1 MKPQSYSLLD
11 IRGMML
17 ASLLGGVDPDG
28 PLNDE
33 GKTEN
38 SAEYGF
44 ERFLDMHLADI
55 LEISPPR
62 GIIAVWDGGNDY
74 RRGKFPGYKLKRST
88 REVSEYVSEQMDK
101 LQQLIKDT
109 MSSLGCTQCK
119 VDRVEA
125 DDVIAYLCAKLPGK
139 KFVHTGDADLIQLDS
154 ETVDV
159 IYRGER
165 VKLASDLPNP
175 ANVAVIKSLVGDS
188 SDEYPGIP
196 GFGDAK
202 IAAIVQEFGED
213 ALLDLEDCV
222 RTADYSLLQEAKDAS
237 VNKDARKGLQLIID
251 NINQWPLMYE
261 LAILHPELCEGVRSK
276 RLSTMR
282 WTKRVPNLHTLNLIL
297 DSGQC
302 SHWVTRLEQYMPM
315 YELVTAANWDAFVD
329 RFTAELDSTPFYAFD
344 YESVDILKHAP
355 FNEAK
360 RSGGDYVD
368 VLSQSITGMS
378 ICYGEHL
385 QYISYICV
393 DHADT
398 DNVMDEYLKDILETV
413 QESGKE
419 LVAHNAPFEIA
430 LTDCNFLYD
439 AGNVLDTR
447 LMAHY
452 VDENESNHLKD
463 LSKQYLMYQ
472 QTTYKDTLENAGVE
486 NMQQMTGE
494 QVLNYGCDD
503 SIVTA
508 QLFDLFYII
517 TQIEG
522 TYDFCTTEET
532 ATNSVLYQSFES
544 GMRIDYDRLHELEAE
559 DLETFE
565 SSMAYLRNE
574 LLSNCK
580 EPVESRAKELI
591 NELTEFEH
599 SKMKHDGKSPE
610 AISKKLEQ
618 MVTTLGLSTQYRPL
632 IEVAKE
638 VKFTPTALKIGQLA
652 QQHFGVKA
660 ELKGVTPNKVT
671 EYLAQVEEEP
681 ADKTAENY
689 TERLKFFQNLAA
701 ASSELKKREG
711 IWFDALLEQCIG
723 LLQTGAPVERHGDE
737 LNLDSPAQM
746 QQLLYCKLGLP
757 IRIHGKVTHKST
769 REALGYREGSPST
782 DDKAI
787 DTALAEDCPEGDW
800 RRPVLIAL
808 KDAKAANTRRKNY
821 WRPYPLWQHPRD
833 GMVHGSIMNCGTVTK
848 RFTGSNPNELQ
859 LSGKDGGRVRSMIV
873 PHKDDHVILSPDLN
887 GEELR
892 ITASLSLDPV
902 MVDAYNGEVRK
913 DLHSITAAAISGAVL
928 HIQAPELIQQI
939 SFAEVNGLNTMLYE
953 DFLAWHDHE
962 DKQIAT
968 VFKGIRKLAKGVN
981 FLLIY
986 VGGPGTLS
994 RNLGVPYEVA
1004 EQFLSAT
1011 MAAYP
1016 RLEPWQEESIMFAQ
1030 EHGYVLTAYGNRRH
1044 IGSGIFSD
1052 DNGIRTRLER
1062 QAVNSQVQGTGSD
1075 IMKMIMHGMNER
1087 KILKNTNANLLV
1099 APYDEVAISV
1109 PRAAAWDCWL
1119 QMQEIMTLTP
1129 PGHIVSQLPELK
1141 ASATDWGSCVEL
1153 GANPTEDQFNAVMDT
1168 QLLKRSA
1175 A

>member
-11 IRGMML
+11 IRGDML

-28 PLNDE
+28 PLNAE

-44 ERFLDMHLADI
+44 ERFLDMHLAGH

-62 GIIAVWDGGNDY
+62 SIIAVWDGGNDY

-88 REVSEYVSEQMDK
+88 REVSDYVSKQMDA

-109 MSSLGCTQCK
+109 LSSLGCTQCR

-125 DDVIAYLCAKLPGK
+125 DDVIAYLCEKLPGK

-159 IYRGER
+159 IYRGEM

-175 ANVAVIKSLVGDS
+175 VNVAISKSLVGDS
-188 SDEYPGIP
+188 SDEYPGIA
-196 GFGDAK
+196 GFGEAK
-202 IAAIVQEFGED
+202 INAIVAEFGED
-213 ALLDLEDCV
+213 ALLDLEQCV
-222 RTADYSLLQEAKDAS
+222 RTKDYSLVQEAMDVATDP
-237 VNKDARKGLQLIID
+237 VARKGFELILKGID
-251 NINQWPLMYE
+251 QWPLMYE
-261 LAILHPELCEGVRSK
+261 LAILHPELCEGVHSK
-276 RLSTMR
+276 RVITID
-282 WTKRVPNLHTLNLIL
+282 WTKRVPNQFTLNMVL

-302 SHWVTRLEQYMPM
+302 SHWMSRLSQYTPV
-315 YELVTAANWDAFVD
+315 YELVTADNWDGFVD
-329 RFTAELDSTPFYAFD
+329 RFMAELDRTPFFAFD
-344 YESVDILKHAP
+344 YESVDVLKHPA

-385 QYISYICV
+385 QYTSYISV
-393 DHADT
+393 DHTDT
-398 DNVMDEYLKDILETV
+398 NNVNDEYLKDILETV
-413 QESGKE
+413 QEAGKE
-419 LVAHNAPFEIA
+419 LVAHNAMFEIA
-430 LTDCNFLYD
+430 LTDTNLLYD
-439 AGNVLDTR
+439 TGNMLDTR
-447 LMAHY
+447 LFAHY

-463 LSKQYLMYQ
+463 LSKLYLNYQ
-472 QTTYKDTLENAGVE
+472 QTSYKDTLENAGVD

-517 TQIEG
+517 THLEG
-522 TYDFCTTEET
+522 TYDFCTNEET
-532 ATNSVLYQSFES
+532 ATNAVLYQGFEA
-544 GMRIDYDRLHELEAE
+544 GIRIDYDRLQELADE
-559 DLETFE
+559 DLVTFDT
-565 SSMAYLRNE
+565 SMAFIRTE
-574 LLSNCK
+574 LLTNCK
-580 EPVESRAKELI
+580 EPVEAQAKELA
-591 NELTEFEH
+591 NELTEFEQA
-599 SKMKHDGKSPE
+599 KMKLDGKTPE
-610 AISKKLEQ
+610 AISKKLEE
-618 MVTTLGLSTQYRPL
+618 MVTTLELSTQYRPL
-632 IEVAKE
+632 IEVPKE
-638 VKFTPTALKIGQLA
+638 VKFTPTALQITKLA
-652 QQHFGVKA
+652 QSIGLPA

-671 EYLAQVEEEP
+671 EYLAEVYQDRPVGS
-681 ADKTAENY
+681 Y
-689 TERLKFFQNLAA
+689 TPEQEMFVQCLAGT
-701 ASSELKKREG
+701 STELKKRDG
-711 IWFDALLEQCIG
+711 IFFEAFLSECMNIMQL
-723 LLQTGAPVERHGDE
+723 GAPVEIHGDE
-737 LNLDSPAQM
+737 LNLDSPPQM

-757 IRIHGKVTHKST
+757 IRIHGKLTHGST
-769 REALGYREGSPST
+769 REKLNYREGSPST
-782 DDKAI
+782 DDMAI

-800 RRPVLIAL
+800 RRPVLVAL

-833 GMVHGSIMNCGTVTK
+833 GMLHGGIMNCGTVTK

-859 LSGKDGGRVRSMIV
+859 LTSKDGGRVRSMIL
-873 PHKDDHVILSPDLN
+873 PFKDDHVILSPDLN

-892 ITASLSLDPV
+892 ITASLSEDPV
-902 MVDAYNGEVRK
+902 MIDAYNGEVKK

-928 HIQAPELIQQI
+928 HMQAPELMEQI
-939 SFAEVNGLNTMLYE
+939 TFGEVNGLNTMLYE
-953 DFLAWHDHE
+953 DFLAWLNHG
-962 DKQIAT
+962 DKTTAN
-968 VFKGIRKLAKGVN
+968 VFKNIRKLAKGVN

-994 RNLGVPYEVA
+994 RNLGVPYDVA
-1004 EQFLSAT
+1004 EQFLEAALAT
-1011 MAAYP
+1011 YP
-1016 RLEPWQEESIMFAQ
+1016 RLKPWQDESILYAQ
-1030 EHGYVLTAYGNRRH
+1030 QHGYVKTSYGNRRH
-1044 IGSGIFSD
+1044 IGSGIFSG
-1052 DNGIRTRLER
+1052 DNGVRTRLER
-1062 QAVNSQVQGTGSD
+1062 QAVNSQVQGCGSD
-1075 IMKMIMHGMNER
+1075 IMKVIMKGMNDCQL
-1087 KILKNTNANLLV
+1087 LKNAGGTLMV
-1099 APYDEVAISV
+1099 APYDELAISV

-1119 QMQEIMTLTP
+1119 QMQAIMTLTP

-1153 GANPTEDQFNAVMDT
+1153 GAHPTEDQFNAVMDT